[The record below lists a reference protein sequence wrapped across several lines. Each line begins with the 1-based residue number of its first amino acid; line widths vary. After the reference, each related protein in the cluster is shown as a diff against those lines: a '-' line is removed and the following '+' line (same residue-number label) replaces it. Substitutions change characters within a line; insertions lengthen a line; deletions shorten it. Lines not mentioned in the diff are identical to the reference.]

1 MGNAHPS
8 IVPYET
14 FAADRPLAVAVG
26 NDAQF
31 ERLCSVIG
39 REDLSKDGRFATN
52 PGRVEHR
59 RDLVAELECTF
70 SGRTADEWAA
80 EIRAAG
86 VPCGPV
92 NSLAD
97 VFSDPHVLSSG
108 MLRNVEHPAAGT
120 LGMLASPLLING
132 RRPPIRCPRPR
143 SASTPARSDRVAGSP
158 ESSRTSGTTGPML
171 RGGLPKTL
179 RIPST
184 LRKFSLLP
192 LTLT

>member
-70 SGRTADEWAA
+70 SGRTADEWVA

-108 MLRNVEHPAAGT
+108 MLRDVEHPAAGT

-132 RRPPIRCPRPR
+132 RRPPIRCPPP
-143 SASTPARSDRVAGSP
+143 TLGEHAREIGQ
-158 ESSRTSGTTGPML
+158 SGWL
-171 RGGLPKTL
+171 
-179 RIPST
+179 S
-184 LRKFSLLP
+184 
-192 LTLT
+192 